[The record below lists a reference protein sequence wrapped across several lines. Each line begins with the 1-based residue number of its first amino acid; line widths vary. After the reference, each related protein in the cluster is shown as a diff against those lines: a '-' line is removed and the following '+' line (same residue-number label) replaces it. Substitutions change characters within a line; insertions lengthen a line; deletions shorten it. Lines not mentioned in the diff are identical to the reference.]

1 VIGSAPVFQL
11 GQERI
16 MQRPSAQEFLL
27 TLLEALEDLPPDFS
41 RRFADLLNKKDEDRA
56 QAIRQLFEE
65 FAGD

>member
-1 VIGSAPVFQL
+1 
-11 GQERI
+11 

-56 QAIRQLFEE
+56 QAIRQLFDE